1 MNTISPVRRPRAL
14 LTLVTSAAL
23 AVGALLAPVA
33 AVAAPTDSTVSEA
46 TLDWGVKSSFI
57 GYVKSPIAHGQVQTV
72 GSTGAGF
79 HWSGGGGSASADL
92 PDASVEFGAGD
103 GVHFT
108 GHAMNGVNALD
119 LTFTHPQIVVTGGGA
134 TLLLDVTGREFESTT
149 EPGEL
154 FTRNAVEFA
163 TVALGSPQVSGA
175 TYTWAN
181 AAVTLTADGAAAFGG
196 FYAAGTALDPLT
208 LTATVS
214 APAAPTA
221 TVLTAA
227 PDTFDEGGSTLLT
240 AAVSP
245 VAAGTV
251 TFRDGDGIIG
261 TAAVASGS
269 ASITASGLTAGG
281 HAVSASFAPDDRAA
295 FQSSASNVVTV
306 TVKGRTTEPEPG
318 TFTPAVQVFLAD
330 GVTPAG
336 GTPLYTGDEIVVK
349 GTGFDP
355 AANVGGRGVPVPATL
370 PQGDYVVFGSF
381 GADWRPSQG
390 AASTM
395 RKVATQGWA
404 LTASTLDAIPAQY
417 RETVR
422 AQWVELASDGSFTWR
437 TTLKPADGAA
447 GTYGVYTYA
456 AGGQKNAAQ
465 EIGVTLDFR
474 GDRPVQPEPRP
485 TVEIIL
491 PVGVQ
496 ARPGDTVTFR
506 VSDLKQGDAVRFEVH
521 SDPIDAGRAVADAS
535 GVARTTW
542 TVPAD
547 FPAGA
552 HELQVFRDVQPA
564 PEVAFVT
571 RAFTVGEAPSPK
583 PPVVTPSTPAETGPT
598 IPACIARVVD
608 GGSLDWGLKQ
618 SFRSYVEGPIA
629 KGAFSGGSFSASSG
643 ALNTDSGVRG
653 RIVFS
658 GAITATGHNGLLD
671 FRLASPTIVLNGSGS
686 AALYAQVTSTDTT
699 GKPATSGTVH
709 FADLS
714 FGSAAISGS
723 SVSVQ
728 GARATL
734 TSAGATAFAGF
745 YGAGTALDPVSF
757 RVELGAQTPCDETTD
772 AASGSLAMT
781 GGDSPAF
788 PIAMS
793 VLMLLAGLTL
803 VAIRRRRAA

>member
-14 LTLVTSAAL
+14 LTLVTTAAL
-23 AVGALLAPVA
+23 AVGALLAPA
-33 AVAAPTDSTVSEA
+33 AAAAAPSDSTLSEA
-46 TLDWGVKSSFI
+46 SLDWGVKSSFV
-57 GYVKSPIAHGQVQTV
+57 GYVKSPIAHGQVQTI

-79 HWSGGGGSASADL
+79 HWPGGGGTASADL
-92 PDASVEFGAGD
+92 GTASVEFGAGD

-119 LTFTHPQIVVTGGGA
+119 LTFTHPQVVISGGAA
-134 TLLLDVTGREFESTT
+134 TLLLDVTGREFKSTT

-154 FTRNAVEFA
+154 FTHDAVEFA
-163 TVALGSPQVSGA
+163 TVALGSPQVSGT

-181 AAVTLTADGAAAFGG
+181 AAVTLTAEGAAAFGG

-208 LTATVS
+208 LTATVQ

-221 TVLTAA
+221 TVLAAA
-227 PDTFDEGGSTLLT
+227 PDRFDEGGSTVLT
-240 AAVSP
+240 ATVSP
-245 VAAGTV
+245 AAEGTV
-251 TFRDGDGIIG
+251 TFRDGDKVIG
-261 TAAVASGS
+261 TATAAGGAAST
-269 ASITASGLTAGG
+269 TASGLTAGA
-281 HAVSASFAPDDRAA
+281 HSIHASFAPADPAA
-295 FQSSASNVVTV
+295 FQSSASDIVTV
-306 TVKGRTTEPEPG
+306 TVTGRTTEPEPG

-336 GTPLYTGDEIVVK
+336 RTPLYTGDEIVVK

-355 AANVGGRGVPVPATL
+355 AANVGGRGVPVPANL

-390 AASTM
+390 AASTT

-404 LTASTLDAIPAQY
+404 LTVATLEAIPAQY

-422 AQWVELASDGSFTWR
+422 AQWAELASDGSFTWR
-437 TTLKPADGAA
+437 TTLKPVDGAT
-447 GTYGVYTYA
+447 GSYGVYTYA

-465 EIGVTLDFR
+465 EIGVPLDFR
-474 GDRPVQPEPRP
+474 GDRPVQPEPQP
-485 TVEIIL
+485 TAEVIL

-506 VSDLKQGDAVRFEVH
+506 VSELKQGDAVRFEVH

-535 GVARTTW
+535 GVASAAW
-542 TVPAD
+542 TVPAG

-552 HELQVFRDVQPA
+552 HELRVFRDVQPA
-564 PEVAFVT
+564 PGTAFLT
-571 RAFTVGEAPSPK
+571 RAFTVGAAPNPEAP
-583 PPVVTPSTPAETGPT
+583 VVSPSTPAESGPA
-598 IPACIARVVD
+598 IPACVARVVD
-608 GGSLDWGLKQ
+608 GGGLDWGLKQ

-643 ALNTDSGVRG
+643 ALNTDSGARG

-671 FRLASPTIVLNGSGS
+671 VRLASPTIVLNGSGS

-714 FGSAAISGS
+714 FGSAEISGS

-728 GARATL
+728 GARASL

-745 YGAGTALDPVSF
+745 YEAGTALDPISF
-757 RVELGAQTPCDETTD
+757 RVALGAQTPCDETTD
-772 AASGSLAMT
+772 ATSGSLAMT

-803 VAIRRRRAA
+803 VAVRRRRAA